1 MKTKKQSDGAR
12 LARRETHVLNLGA
25 GVQSTTLY
33 LMSAQRRI
41 QKFDHAI
48 FADTQ
53 EEPEAVYRHL
63 AWMESIGEPPILRCS
78 AGSLGDDLIN
88 GTRAPG
94 AARARFAA
102 IPAFTTSDGG
112 ATHGRTQRQCSKE
125 YKTQVI
131 GRAIRRQVYGLAPG
145 RSLPRGEKC
154 IQYFGISLDEASRAS
169 RIYER
174 FHVTNESKY
183 EPRFPLIDL
192 RMTRANCIEWLRD
205 HGNVPHE
212 VPRSACTFC
221 PMHDDREW
229 AALKASGGKDWA
241 RAVEIDAAMRDPA
254 SVMNRDMNQVMYLH
268 RSCQPLTQ
276 IEFRPRDNPKEQQLG
291 FGVECEGVCGV

>member
-183 EPRFPLIDL
+183 EPRFPLID
-192 RMTRANCIEWLRD
+192 
-205 HGNVPHE
+205 
-212 VPRSACTFC
+212 
-221 PMHDDREW
+221 
-229 AALKASGGKDWA
+229 
-241 RAVEIDAAMRDPA
+241 
-254 SVMNRDMNQVMYLH
+254 
-268 RSCQPLTQ
+268 
-276 IEFRPRDNPKEQQLG
+276 
-291 FGVECEGVCGV
+291 